1 MSYQRISGVEF
12 FKKISNEK
20 QARQWAWTTRFGKK
34 GFRCIHCA
42 HLKYYP
48 HESRPEVR
56 TCRQCLRQV
65 RLRAGT
71 IFQNSKLS
79 LLVWLRAIHL
89 VMQGK
94 RGISALELKR
104 VLKIGSYQTAWM
116 MLHKIRI
123 ALRDREKHYKLKGVI
138 EFDGTCFGQRK
149 SHNQQPVLLAVESR
163 DWIDEKARPRSRAGF
178 AKVLAASESR
188 QNAQSFVNQ
197 VVEKDSLLHTDGRTI
212 YPFLENV
219 SVEARKQTAPGN
231 EDWLPWVHKFISN
244 AKTWIRGT
252 HHGVRSKYL
261 DRYLAEYTYRFNRR
275 HDPDSLF
282 HRTLSACVLAAPAPA
297 YALCR

>member
-1 MSYQRISGVEF
+1 MNYQKINGVEF

-34 GFRCIHCA
+34 GFQCSHCT
-42 HLKYYP
+42 HLEYYS
-48 HESRPEVR
+48 HQSRPEIR
-56 TCRQCLRQV
+56 TCKKCLRQT

-71 IFQNSKLS
+71 IFQSSKLP
-79 LLVWLRAIHL
+79 LLVWFRAIHL

-104 VLKIGSYQTAWM
+104 LLKIRSYQTAWM
-116 MLHKIRI
+116 MLHKIRT
-123 ALRDREKHYKLKGVI
+123 ALENREKQYKLKGVI
-138 EFDGTCFGQRK
+138 EFDGTYFGQRK
-149 SHNQQPVLLAVESR
+149 FHNQQPVLLAVESR
-163 DWIDEKARPRSRAGF
+163 DWIDERSRPRSRAGF

-188 QNAQSFVNQ
+188 QNTQSFVNQ
-197 VVEKDSLLHTDGRTI
+197 VVERNSRLHTDGRNI

-219 SVEARKQTAPGN
+219 EVQAKKQTVPGN
-231 EDWLPWVHKFISN
+231 ENWLPWVHKFISN
-244 AKTWIRGT
+244 SKAWIRGT
-252 HHGVRSKYL
+252 HHGVRAKYL
-261 DRYLAEYTYRFNRR
+261 NRYLAEYTYRFNRR

-282 HRTLSACVLAAPAPA
+282 HRTLKACVSAKPAPA